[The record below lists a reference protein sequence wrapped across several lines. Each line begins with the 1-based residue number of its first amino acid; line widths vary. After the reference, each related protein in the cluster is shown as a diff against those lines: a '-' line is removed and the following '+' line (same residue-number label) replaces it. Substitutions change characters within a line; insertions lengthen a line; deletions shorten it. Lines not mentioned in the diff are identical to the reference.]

1 MSNEKSP
8 VIPILMPE
16 AGNSMEEGLIVAW
29 RVKPGDVIKPGDIVL
44 EIETDKSTM
53 EVEATDYSGRLA
65 RIMVPEGEYAKVKTP
80 IAYIAERD
88 EDLEALLGG
97 TSAAAP
103 EAKEKKSAT
112 TAAAPAPVAKPT
124 VTNGSGRV
132 KASPVARKMAAAGGL
147 DLSSVST
154 GSGPGGRILST
165 DVERALATGPRTA
178 PPPPRPLQTAGSEQR
193 RPMSRMRR
201 AIGRNLV
208 ISKQNVPHFYSKVT
222 IDAAALFAFY
232 KVEKTRYP
240 VSVNDVVILACAR
253 AMMEHPPFRTILDGD
268 DLVQFSGAS
277 IGVAVGMEEGLV
289 VPVVAN
295 AERLA
300 LHELAAEVRR
310 LVEGT
315 KKGKVERA
323 IQPTFSISNLGM
335 YGLDEFTA
343 IINPPEAAILAV
355 GAIREGVIVRDGMM
369 CPGRTMTMTL
379 SCDHRVVDGLHAA
392 QFLARVREF
401 LEKPASLL

>member
-1 MSNEKSP
+1 MSNEKSA

-29 RVKPGDVIKPGDIVL
+29 RVKPGDVIKPGDIVM

-65 RIMVPEGEYAKVKTP
+65 RIVVPEGEYAKVKTP

-88 EDLEALLGG
+88 EDVEALLGAG
-97 TSAAAP
+97 SAP
-103 EAKEKKSAT
+103 TTEAKQQKTA
-112 TAAAPAPVAKPT
+112 TAAAPPPAVAKPT

-132 KASPVARKMAAAGGL
+132 KASPVARKMAAARGI
-147 DLSSVST
+147 DLSSIST

-165 DVERALATGPRTA
+165 DVERASTTSPRA
-178 PPPPRPLQTAGSEQR
+178 VPSVAGEKRRPL
-193 RPMSRMRR
+193 SRMRR

-208 ISKQNVPHFYSKVT
+208 ISKQNVPHFYAKAT
-222 IDAAALFAFY
+222 IDASPLFAFY
-232 KVEKTRYP
+232 KGEKAQYP

-253 AMMEHPPFRTILDGD
+253 AMMEHPPFRTLLDGD
-268 DLVQFSGAS
+268 DLVEFPGAS

-295 AERLA
+295 ADRMA
-300 LHELAAEVRR
+300 LRELAAEVRR

-315 KKGKVERA
+315 KRGKVERA

-392 QFLARVREF
+392 QFLARLREL